1 MLQKKPE
8 QERARNQPQKD
19 REEEFNAAVHSML
32 EQSINLKL
40 RADYANDIEKSR
52 LEERVSGQRHREKVA
67 KIVRQLLS
75 QDLQLGQVLGSVTEA
90 ADESR
95 AEATDRSSKASVLEH
110 QAVHEGATQ
119 KAVDDLTKLCQ
130 RITRKRGT
138 TDPKS
143 TDWYDA
149 ERREALQQAKRRIER

>member
-8 QERARNQPQKD
+8 LGRVRNEPQKD
-19 REEEFNAAVHSML
+19 HEEEFNVAVHSML

-75 QDLQLGQVLGSVTEA
+75 QDLQLGQVLERVEPA
-90 ADESR
+90 
-95 AEATDRSSKASVLEH
+95 LE
-110 QAVHEGATQ
+110 
-119 KAVDDLTKLCQ
+119 
-130 RITRKRGT
+130 
-138 TDPKS
+138 
-143 TDWYDA
+143 
-149 ERREALQQAKRRIER
+149 